1 LYKRCPACKG
11 TKIIHQTAAQ
21 QDPEG
26 PLEWVEEPCILCD
39 VNGMIVFGELDDDL
53 IDFLG
58 AIKNKVDDI
67 KEKVDE
73 IKEVVDAL

>member
-1 LYKRCPACKG
+1 
-11 TKIIHQTAAQ
+11 
-21 QDPEG
+21 
-26 PLEWVEEPCILCD
+26 
-39 VNGMIVFGELDDDL
+39 MIVFGELDDDL